1 MRLASGTVMMMILAI
16 ALYFTCAWG
25 LDALH
30 ILTSPTYGLEDT
42 WRSQF
47 VFGMGSLFDA
57 SPETLLRIAAVFGAV
72 KLIAAGVFGLHV
84 LDRLRSLVRG
94 HADPEILE
102 AGLILVVIASLAA
115 AAPALWTHNG
125 DIARDQTVPLL
136 LAALT
141 AALVMAERAF
151 KPAEA
156 EVAAEAA
163 APKGTRWYAPWR

>member
-1 MRLASGTVMMMILAI
+1 MRLASGTVMIMILAI

-25 LDALH
+25 LDALR

-47 VFGMGSLFDA
+47 IFGLGSLFDA
-57 SPETLLRIAAVFGAV
+57 SPESLLRIAAVFGAV
-72 KLIAAGVFGLHV
+72 KLVAAGVFGLHV
-84 LDRLRSLVRG
+84 LDRLRSLIRG

-102 AGLILVVIASLAA
+102 AGLILVVAASLAA

-136 LAALT
+136 LAALA
-141 AALVMAERAF
+141 AALIIAERAF
-151 KPAEA
+151 KPAETA
-156 EVAAEAA
+156 MEVA
-163 APKGTRWYAPWR
+163 APKGARWFAPWR